1 MELHLKQQI
10 LLLFFYL
17 ITVLNNTSVGRDI
30 SVKYLI
36 YIIFENIIDSDMS
49 LDVDNGYRENDD
61 GYNNTKNKD
70 NGMVSY

>member
-30 SVKYLI
+30 SDKYHI
-36 YIIFENIIDSDMS
+36 YIIIENIGDSDMS
-49 LDVDNGYRENDD
+49 LDVDNDYGENED
-61 GYNNTKNKD
+61 GYNNT
-70 NGMVSY
+70 

>member
-1 MELHLKQQI
+1 MELQLKQQI

-17 ITVLNNTSVGRDI
+17 ITISNNTSVGRDI
-30 SVKYLI
+30 SDKYHI
-36 YIIFENIIDSDMS
+36 YIIIENIGDSDMS
-49 LDVDNGYRENDD
+49 LDVDNDYGENDD

>member
-61 GYNNTKNKD
+61 CYNNTKNKD